1 MCFFCAFL
9 GIRGKLP
16 LHFPEEEVCVL
27 GGNMVNVTHQT
38 PCVIC
43 GKPDWCFRMDY
54 GADGLLHYCARVRQ
68 ENGVLS
74 GGASYV
80 FKRETKEH
88 FYVYEDKIQY
98 EQNLAAYIE
107 EQQRLHPEKNYPRYS
122 GRPFSATPAAA
133 PVVVKE
139 LEKEPMVEPLPPQKL
154 DAIYRSFLSM
164 LTLEDKHRQLLAEEW
179 GSEPKLMQ
187 EIFSRHPI
195 VSIPPEDRI
204 RFSKGE
210 KLVNPSRKQ
219 ICSNLVRKFGSL
231 LGVPGFYRKKEGLVL
246 GETDEWTFSEISGI
260 AFPVYDSQG
269 YLVRLR
275 VKDDYPLIESFLGG
289 EEGIFSYYNGAWF
302 FKGADNIRVP
312 VSDEILRGIPT
323 KYGVPCGRAKGKY
336 KNFSSYKETER
347 DNMICNRYSMGCRSG
362 SLCSLYAKESDDWST
377 VIFTEGEKKA
387 IVANILTGHPAVSIP
402 GVNSYSKLFEPEEG
416 RDTSLMAYLISKGM
430 KVAVIAYDADKAT
443 NEAVLRSEMGATQ
456 QMLQNGIHV
465 ALGEWNAIWGKGLD
479 DILLQGIMPDLHFVK

>member
-1 MCFFCAFL
+1 M
-9 GIRGKLP
+9 
-16 LHFPEEEVCVL
+16 

-54 GADGLLHYCARVRQ
+54 GKDGLLHYCARIRQ

-98 EQNLAAYIE
+98 EQNLAAFIE
-107 EQQRLHPEKNYPRYS
+107 EQKRLHPEKNYPKYS
-122 GRPFSATPAAA
+122 GRTSQGTPAAA
-133 PVVVKE
+133 PVVRKE
-139 LEKEPMVEPLPPQKL
+139 LEKEPMVEPLPPEKL

-164 LTLEDKHRQLLAEEW
+164 LTLEDKHRQMLAVEW

-210 KLVNPSRKQ
+210 KLVNPSRKR
-219 ICSNLVRKFGSL
+219 ICERLVAQFGSL
-231 LGVPGFYRKKEGLVL
+231 LGVPGFYCKQGS
-246 GETDEWTFSEISGI
+246 TEWTFSELSGI
-260 AFPVYDSQG
+260 VFPVYDSQG
-269 YLVRLR
+269 YIIRIR
-275 VKDDYPLIESFLGG
+275 IKDDYPLVESTLNGQ
-289 EEGIFSYYNGAWF
+289 EGVFSYYNGTWF

-312 VSDEILRGIPT
+312 VTDEMLRTIPMKYGIP
-323 KYGVPCGRAKGKY
+323 CGKTKGKY
-336 KNFSSYKETER
+336 KNFSSYKEMEKN
-347 DNMICNRYSMGCRSG
+347 NMICNRYSMGCRSG
-362 SLCSLYAKESDDWST
+362 SLCSLYTKEGDDWST

-387 IVANILTGHPAVSIP
+387 IVANILTKNPAVSIP

-416 RDTSLMAYLISKGM
+416 RKTSLMEYLISKGM

-443 NEAVLRSEMGATQ
+443 NEKVLRSEMGATQ

-465 ALGEWNAIWGKGLD
+465 ALGEWNANWGKGLD
-479 DILLQGIMPDLHFVK
+479 DILLQGILPDLHFVK